1 MGYLPSIGES
11 AVKQILFLLFAAS
24 LFLVSSPSF
33 AQAPLV
39 PQHAPDGGTR
49 ETFASI
55 SIPSTPA
62 SPFTAA
68 VNTEWIRRLPDG
80 SNITLKNHR
89 TIARDA
95 NGRIFEERRFFVP
108 DDGKRESTVYQIE
121 ISDPAARERYICR
134 VAERSCHLQQF
145 VASDFAPKA
154 AAGAPTTPGG
164 PGVESLGTQNISGLE
179 TIGSRET
186 HLIETAAYGNEAPIL
201 EKKEFWYSPQLGIN
215 LITRRQDPRF
225 SSQQNFEVTNIAL
238 GEPDAKLFEPPSGYK
253 ILDLRKPPELS
264 SPQASSPD

>member
-1 MGYLPSIGES
+1 VKNVTKLLVS
-11 AVKQILFLLFAAS
+11 AFLFLPVHFCAA
-24 LFLVSSPSF
+24 
-33 AQAPLV
+33 QTPLQ
-39 PQHAPDGGTR
+39 PLHAPDGGTR

-55 SIPSTPA
+55 LVPPVPNA
-62 SPFTAA
+62 AFTAT
-68 VNTEWIRRLPDG
+68 VNTEWIRQLPDG

-89 TIARDA
+89 TVARDA
-95 NGRIFEERRFFVP
+95 NGRVFEERRFFVP

-134 VAERSCHLQQF
+134 VAERVCRLEQF
-145 VASDFAPKA
+145 VAYEFKSKA
-154 AAGAPTTPGG
+154 AAGASTTPGAA
-164 PGVESLGTQNISGLE
+164 GVENLGTQNVSGLE

-186 HLIETAAYGNEAPIL
+186 HLIETATYGNEAPIL
-201 EKKEFWYSPQLGIN
+201 ERKEFWYSPQLGIN

-253 ILDLRKPPELS
+253 ILDLRTPPELS
-264 SPQASSPD
+264 SPQASSPQ

>member
-1 MGYLPSIGES
+1 M
-11 AVKQILFLLFAAS
+11 KQIPRPLFAAS
-24 LFLVSSPSF
+24 LLLLSSPVF
-33 AQAPLV
+33 AQTPQA

-62 SPFTAA
+62 SPFTAT
-68 VNTEWIRRLPDG
+68 VNTEWVRRLPDG

-89 TIARDA
+89 TVARDA
-95 NGRIFEERRFFVP
+95 TGRIFEERRFFVP

-121 ISDPAARERYICR
+121 ISDPAAHERYICR
-134 VAERSCHLQQF
+134 VAERLCRLEQF
-145 VASDFAPKA
+145 VAYAFETKAPASPSPA
-154 AAGAPTTPGG
+154 AT
-164 PGVESLGTQNISGLE
+164 GVESLGTQNISGLE

-253 ILDLRKPPELS
+253 ILDLRKPPELP
-264 SPQASSPD
+264 SPQASSPE

>member
-1 MGYLPSIGES
+1 MKRIPRP
-11 AVKQILFLLFAAS
+11 LFAAS
-24 LFLVSSPSF
+24 LLLLSSSAF
-33 AQAPLV
+33 AQTPLA
-39 PQHAPDGGTR
+39 PQHAPDGGIR

-62 SPFTAA
+62 SPFTAT
-68 VNTEWIRRLPDG
+68 VNTEWVRHLPDG

-89 TIARDA
+89 AIARDA

-121 ISDPAARERYICR
+121 ISDPAAHERYICR
-134 VAERSCHLQQF
+134 VAERVCRLEQF
-145 VASDFAPKA
+145 VAYEFEPKA
-154 AAGAPTTPGG
+154 AAGVPSKQGA
-164 PGVESLGTQNISGLE
+164 PGVENLGTQNVSGLE
-179 TIGSRET
+179 TIGTRET
-186 HLIETAAYGNEAPIL
+186 HLIESATYGNEAPIL

-264 SPQASSPD
+264 SPQSSSPQ